1 MRVCFREPTVTK
13 KAQLMMRHPGRTG
26 RLAHGAI
33 LFPLDAPLSPELLKT
48 LRAEVIGRATDEP
61 CPLCTPIRFGKARVA
76 QSQLI
81 GDTRRNLLKRQVAR
95 ADHRHID
102 NRIIQPQSGRGG
114 AKLCNGIDGSK
125 GRAAGAES
133 RRADW

>member
-1 MRVCFREPTVTK
+1 MSPALYAPRSG
-13 KAQLMMRHPGRTG
+13 LG
-26 RLAHGAI
+26 RLGWPKVSSLATLGAI
-33 LFPLDAPLSPELLKT
+33 
-48 LRAEVIGRATDEP
+48 
-61 CPLCTPIRFGKARVA
+61 
-76 QSQLI
+76 
-81 GDTRRNLLKRQVAR
+81 LLKRQVAR